1 MKLIFLII
9 QIVFFQNLKKVKIIF
24 FIFIGSESVDI
35 LNKAIG
41 VFSPSILEKSKEF
54 PFYRKI
60 SKNKDYQFAKAKI
73 RNEFTPKPYIEEF
86 PNVENNNKE
95 NKKNLSLEKDY

>member
-1 MKLIFLII
+1 M
-9 QIVFFQNLKKVKIIF
+9 KKVKIIF

-73 RNEFTPKPYIEEF
+73 RSEFTPKPYIEEF
-86 PNVENNNKE
+86 PVVE
-95 NKKNLSLEKDY
+95 NKKKDKNNLVKK